1 MIGNINPNMIVLARE
16 SRGLNQIDL
25 AAKIGMSATNLSKI
39 ERNDIGIQ
47 EEVLEAIAEKTSFP
61 LHFFYQPGTILPENL
76 SYRKRETV
84 AQKLLTPINAQIN
97 IIRKHIQFLTMALG
111 RERPSFPNFIV
122 SEKQGPDKIANKL
135 RQLWNVD
142 SVVIENLTRLIEDH
156 SIVTGTFDFGTERV
170 DSRSI
175 LTDDKLPII
184 FFNKSLL
191 GDRQRFTLAYEL
203 GQLIM
208 HTFNPVSPQRDISH
222 EANAFA
228 AEFLMPAKH
237 IKEDFKNGITI
248 PLLGEL
254 KRKWKVSMIALLYR
268 ADDLGLV
275 TANQKRYLI
284 QQFNQ
289 LKIRRR
295 EPIELDIP
303 PEEPKLIK
311 KWIAEYRSKMKIGVV
326 EMAALLCLNVDEFLE
341 LYS

>member
-1 MIGNINPNMIVLARE
+1 MIGNINANMIVLARE
-16 SRGLNQIDL
+16 SRGWNQVEL
-25 AAKIGMSATNLSKI
+25 AEKIGMSATNLSKI

-47 EEVLEAIAEKTSFP
+47 KEVLETIADKTSFP
-61 LHFFYQPGTILPENL
+61 IQFFYQPGTILPENL
-76 SYRKRETV
+76 SFRKRETV
-84 AQKLLTPINAQIN
+84 AQKLITPINAQVN
-97 IIRKHIQFLTMALG
+97 IIRRHIQFLTMALNKQTLSF
-111 RERPSFPNFIV
+111 PSFAV
-122 SEKQGPDKIANKL
+122 TEKQRPDKIANKL
-135 RQLWNVD
+135 RQLWNID
-142 SVVIENLTRLIEDH
+142 SIVINNLTRTIEDH
-156 SIVTGTFDFGTERV
+156 GIVISSFDFGTERV

-184 FFNKSLL
+184 FFNKKLL

-208 HTFNPVSPQRDISH
+208 HTFNAVSPERDISH

-228 AEFLMPAKH
+228 AEFLMPAKF
-237 IKEDFKNGITI
+237 IREDFKDGVTI
-248 PLLGEL
+248 PILGEL

-275 TANQKRYLI
+275 TPNQKRYLI

-326 EMAALLCLNVDEFLE
+326 EMSALLCLNVDEFLE

>member
-1 MIGNINPNMIVLARE
+1 MIVLARE
-16 SRGLNQIDL
+16 SRGWNQIEL
-25 AAKIGMSATNLSKI
+25 AEKIGMSATNLSKI
-39 ERNDIGIQ
+39 ERNDIGIHG
-47 EEVLEAIAEKTSFP
+47 EVLEAIADKTSFP
-61 LHFFYQPGTILPENL
+61 LQFFYQPGTILPENL
-76 SYRKRETV
+76 SFRKREIV
-84 AQKLLTPINAQIN
+84 AQKLITPINAQIN
-97 IIRKHIQFLTMALG
+97 IIRRHIQFLTMALDIKT
-111 RERPSFPNFIV
+111 SFLPNLGV
-122 SEKQGPDKIANKL
+122 NEKQAPEKIANKL
-135 RQLWNVD
+135 RQLWGVD
-142 SVVIENLTRLIEDH
+142 SIVINNLTRLIEDH
-156 SIVTGTFDFGTERV
+156 GIVVSTFNFGTERV

-175 LTDDKLPII
+175 LTDEKLPII
-184 FFNKSLL
+184 FFNKALL
-191 GDRQRFTLAYEL
+191 GDRQRFTLVYEL

-208 HTFNPVSPQRDISH
+208 HTFNSVSPIRDISH

-228 AEFLMPAKH
+228 AEFLMPAKY

-248 PLLGEL
+248 PILGEL

-268 ADDLGLV
+268 ADDLGLM
-275 TANQKRYLI
+275 TPNQKRYLI

-326 EMAALLCLNVDEFLE
+326 EMSALLCLNVDEFLE

>member
-1 MIGNINPNMIVLARE
+1 MSIVIN
-16 SRGLNQIDL
+16 
-25 AAKIGMSATNLSKI
+25 
-39 ERNDIGIQ
+39 
-47 EEVLEAIAEKTSFP
+47 
-61 LHFFYQPGTILPENL
+61 
-76 SYRKRETV
+76 
-84 AQKLLTPINAQIN
+84 
-97 IIRKHIQFLTMALG
+97 
-111 RERPSFPNFIV
+111 
-122 SEKQGPDKIANKL
+122 
-135 RQLWNVD
+135 
-142 SVVIENLTRLIEDH
+142 NLTRTIEDH
-156 SIVTGTFDFGTERV
+156 GIVISSFDFGTERV

-184 FFNKSLL
+184 FFNKKLL

-208 HTFNPVSPQRDISH
+208 HTFNSVSPERDISH

-228 AEFLMPAKH
+228 AEFLMPAKY

-248 PLLGEL
+248 PILGEL

-275 TANQKRYLI
+275 TPNQKRYLI

-289 LKIRRR
+289 LKMRRR

-303 PEEPKLIK
+303 PEEPRLIK